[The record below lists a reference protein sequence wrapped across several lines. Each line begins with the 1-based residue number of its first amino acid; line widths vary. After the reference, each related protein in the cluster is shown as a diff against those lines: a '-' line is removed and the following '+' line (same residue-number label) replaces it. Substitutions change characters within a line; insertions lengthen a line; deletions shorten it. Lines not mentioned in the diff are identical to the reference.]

1 MNGEPDSHELDA
13 AGDRI
18 RRNFLERLRE
28 QPLITH
34 REAQAIVRDLGEQTK
49 ARLPAGT
56 DFVLVLDAPVAR
68 AYESNFD
75 RGQVVRV
82 TREFLLTLGGV
93 DCVPP
98 TVG

>member
-13 AGDRI
+13 AGDRMK
-18 RRNFLERLRE
+18 RDFLERLRE

-34 REAQAIVRDLGEQTK
+34 KEAQALAQDLGEHIK

-56 DFVLVLDAPVAR
+56 DFVLVLDAPEAR
-68 AYESNFD
+68 VHSSNLD
-75 RGQVVRV
+75 RAQVVRG

-93 DCVPP
+93 DCVTLTPD
-98 TVG
+98 